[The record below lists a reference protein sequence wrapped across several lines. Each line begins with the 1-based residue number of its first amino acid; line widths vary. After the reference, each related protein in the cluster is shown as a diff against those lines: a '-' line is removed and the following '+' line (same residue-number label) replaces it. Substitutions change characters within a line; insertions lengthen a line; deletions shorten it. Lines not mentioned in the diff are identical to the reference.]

1 MLCALRKARDVA
13 QYYCPRPRSP
23 PSDPLHKQGR
33 PREAKR
39 THPILILAAILAA
52 IFAAIL
58 DL

>member
-39 THPILILAAILAA
+39 THPILILAAI
-52 IFAAIL
+52 
-58 DL
+58 